1 MIKIVNIYL
10 VYDLAAWSINLTKN
24 LKFQNCLFRATNVVK
39 TSDKEENLYSR
50 YWITFDSADS
60 WRFDNYFPR
69 NFLIFGVNNRSSL
82 YSNNQ
87 KNNLLK
93 LGEGP
98 TYGINGCLGSPE
110 RKISINISQTNTK
123 FGLSLH

>member
-1 MIKIVNIYL
+1 M
-10 VYDLAAWSINLTKN
+10 
-24 LKFQNCLFRATNVVK
+24 KFKNCLFRATNVVK
-39 TSDKEENLYSR
+39 NSDKEENVYSR
-50 YWITFDSADS
+50 YRITFDSVDS

-69 NFLIFGVNNRSSL
+69 NFLIFDVNNRSSL